1 MTNETEPTAKEPLR
15 DKMIPVRVS
24 EDEKKAI
31 ELKASLAGYKSVSA
45 YLRDVGQGTEL
56 TQKLTPEVRRQ
67 LVGIG
72 NNLNQIA
79 RLANSGK
86 PFHSHEVQLKQA
98 LTLILELLA

>member
-1 MTNETEPTAKEPLR
+1 MTADTAPETKEPAR
-15 DKMIPVRVS
+15 DKMIPVRVT

-31 ELKASLAGYKSVSA
+31 ETKASQAGYKSVSA
-45 YLRDVGQGTEL
+45 YLRDLGQGSEIKE
-56 TQKLTPEVRRQ
+56 KLSPEVRRQ

-86 PFHSHEVQLKQA
+86 PFQNHEAQLKQA
-98 LTLILELLA
+98 LTTILGFLA

>member
-1 MTNETEPTAKEPLR
+1 MTAEPDPETREPPR

-31 ELKASLAGYKSVSA
+31 ELKARQAGYKSVSA
-45 YLRDVGQGTEL
+45 YLRDVGQGAEI
-56 TQKLTPEVRRQ
+56 KPSIPPEVRRQ

-79 RLANSGK
+79 RLANTGK
-86 PFHSHEVQLKQA
+86 QFHSHEAQLKQA
-98 LTLILELLA
+98 LTTILGFLA

>member
-1 MTNETEPTAKEPLR
+1 MTADTAPATKEPAR
-15 DKMIPVRVS
+15 DKMILVRVT

-31 ELKASLAGYKSVSA
+31 ESKASEAGFKSVSA
-45 YLRDVGQGTEL
+45 YLRDLGQGTEIQ
-56 TQKLTPEVRRQ
+56 QKLPAEVRRQ

-86 PFHSHEVQLKQA
+86 QFQTHEAQLQQA
-98 LTLILELLA
+98 LSAILGFLT